1 MSVSSTTSNM
11 FTHLQY
17 FLRACLMSH
26 NAGYN
31 NPYVGSNELTS
42 APSMAA
48 RQWAKE
54 KIRFFSDL
62 AQETASAS
70 TGVTLPQGPYLLAL
84 ITEVKTTTT
93 TTPTNPLSSTADEK
107 HDKSKGMS
115 RSELNTTL
123 QMCGKSSTGDM
134 MDITAWM

>member
-1 MSVSSTTSNM
+1 
-11 FTHLQY
+11 
-17 FLRACLMSH
+17 MSH
-26 NAGYN
+26 NAGHN

-84 ITEVKTTTT
+84 ITEIKTTTT
-93 TTPTNPLSSTADEK
+93 TTPTNPLSSTADEVQGK
-107 HDKSKGMS
+107 FKEIS

-123 QMCGKSSTGDM
+123 QMCGKASTGDI
-134 MDITAWM
+134 MDIPEWM